1 MSKILI
7 VESPTK
13 AKKIYQFLGNGWK
26 VLATYGHI
34 RDLPPDNMGFSI
46 SDLLNGNINLYFKV
60 LKKNVVSFLKK
71 NLSAADDVVIA
82 SDPDREG
89 EAIAYHVACVLDLK
103 DPKRAVFHE
112 ITKDAVISS
121 ISKPRKI
128 DMELVHA
135 QISRRVIDR
144 LVGYT
149 ISPLLWRIRK
159 NSSAGRVQSAAL
171 HLVSMRWKEVMNFEK
186 KVYFVVFLDFGD
198 FKAFLYEKD
207 KDGKVKIKH
216 FYSEV
221 EAQSFIEKIKQ
232 IQLSDFKKGVDFS
245 YPNPPYIT
253 SSLLQNAKSI
263 LGFSADFAMNIAQ
276 SLFENGYITY
286 HRTDSVSISS
296 EGFALARKFFEES
309 GIYDIQE
316 VGRRWRSKV
325 ANAQEAH
332 ECIRLTPAGFAKFK
346 KLFEQKPS
354 ELRYNKSL
362 SPYDKMIYIIGLR
375 FLASQSKNAVYDTVE
390 LEFRSPNIKE
400 DMFFKAKVRKLK
412 FEGFLKIWNFEPPT
426 TDEQSSEGERAYS
439 KALSLEFER
448 YIGLGSSTKLLY
460 SKKYTQPPPLY
471 TEASLIKELEKL
483 GIGRPSTYATIIK
496 NLKGRGYIIEE
507 NGKIIPT
514 PDGLLQDEILSRSFP
529 DICSPEFTAK
539 MEEELDRI
547 SRGEVNWVNSLK
559 EMAATYMEKFKTFKE
574 NVERN
579 IVELRTSFAE
589 QGTTKTKKRNK
600 RSRKKLN
607 PSVR

>member
-13 AKKIYQFLGNGWK
+13 AKKIYQFLKNGWK

-46 SDLLNGNINLYFKV
+46 PELLNGNINLYFRV

-71 NLSAADDVVIA
+71 NINAADDVVIA

-89 EAIAYHVACVLDLK
+89 EAIAYHVAYVLDLK
-103 DPKRAVFHE
+103 NPKRAVFHE

-121 ISKPRKI
+121 ISNPKKI

-135 QISRRVIDR
+135 QMSRRVIDR

-149 ISPLLWRIRK
+149 ISPLLWRIRR

-171 HLVSMRWKEVMNFEK
+171 HLISKRWNEVISFEK
-186 KVYFVVFLDFGD
+186 KTYFVVFLDFDD
-198 FKAFLYEKD
+198 FKASLYEKD
-207 KDGKVKIKH
+207 KNGKDKIKH
-216 FYSEV
+216 FYSEAEV
-221 EAQSFIEKIKQ
+221 QSFIEKIKQ
-232 IQLSDFKKGVDFS
+232 IQLSEFKKGIDFS

-263 LGFSADFAMNIAQ
+263 LGFSADFAMKIAQ
-276 SLFENGYITY
+276 GLFENGYITY

-316 VGRRWRSKV
+316 VGRRWRSRV

-346 KLFEQKPS
+346 KIFEQKPS
-354 ELRYNKSL
+354 ELKYSKSL

-375 FLASQSKNAVYDTVE
+375 FLASQSKNAVYDTIE

-400 DMFFKAKVRKLK
+400 FFKAKVRKLK
-412 FEGFLKIWNFEPPT
+412 FEGFLKIWNFEP
-426 TDEQSSEGERAYS
+426 TDEESNDGEKAYS

-448 YIGLGSSTKLLY
+448 YISLGGSAKLLY

-471 TEASLIKELEKL
+471 TEASLIKEMEKL
-483 GIGRPSTYATIIK
+483 GIGRPSTYATVIR
-496 NLKGRGYIIEE
+496 NLKSRGYIIEE

-514 PDGLLQDEILSRSFP
+514 PDGLLQDRILSENFP

-539 MEEELDRI
+539 MEEELDKI
-547 SRGEVNWVNSLK
+547 SRGEVNWINSLK
-559 EMAATYMEKFKTFKE
+559 EMAAIYMEKFQAFKE
-574 NVERN
+574 NIAKN

-589 QGTTKTKKRNK
+589 QDKTNK
-600 RSRKKLN
+600 RGKKSKKKKS
-607 PSVR
+607 SVRYS